1 MRINADF
8 TQRVVVHPGDVAW
21 TPSPMTGVE
30 RRMLDRIGGEVA
42 RATSLVRYA
51 PGSRF
56 SAHVHGGGEEFLV
69 LEGVFSDEQGDYPP
83 GTYVRNPIGSR
94 HAPHSAGGCTI
105 FVKLHQFDAQ
115 DAAQKVL
122 RPDPA
127 AFRPCA
133 RGVSER
139 PLHAFRGERV
149 ALMRLASGATCA
161 ERRGRGGAEILVLD
175 GAFEDE
181 HSAYEAGAWLRTPH
195 GLGRMS
201 SARGALLFV
210 KTGHLPPTV

>member
-1 MRINADF
+1 MRIRADF
-8 TQRVVVHPGDVAW
+8 DQRAVVRPSEARF
-21 TPSPMTGVE
+21 TPSPMPGVE
-30 RRMLDRIGGEVA
+30 RILLDRIGEEVA
-42 RATSLVRYA
+42 RAISIVRYA

-56 SAHVHGGGEEFLV
+56 SAHVHGGGEEYLV
-69 LEGVFSDEQGDYPP
+69 LEGVFSDESGDHPP

-149 ALMRLASGATCA
+149 AFMRLASGATCA